1 MNNIEKL
8 FTREEDFSDWLS
20 NNLHKLEPLINYK
33 LKKISTEKEIKGKF
47 LDILAENQEGKKI
60 AIENQFGISNFKHLG
75 QFISYSVSEKV
86 EEGIW
91 IAERFHP
98 IHVDVLTWLN
108 NINSSIKFTS
118 ISVLFPETNR
128 IEDRDKI
135 EFKKPILFNEVNVGD
150 ILDARNREK
159 VKIDNTL
166 KNLIEIYNEEK
177 SKHKIKSKAVRKGL
191 ITGSFIHWVY
201 DRNRNQYEN
210 YFPLKVRSKND
221 FK

>member
-1 MNNIEKL
+1 MNNEKKL

-33 LKKISTEKEIKGKF
+33 LKKVSTEKEIKGKF

-60 AIENQFGISNFKHLG
+60 AIENQFGVSDFKHLG
-75 QFISYSVSEKV
+75 QLISYSVSEKV

-108 NINSSIKFTS
+108 KINSGLNFTS
-118 ISVLFPETNR
+118 LSVLIPETNR
-128 IEDRDKI
+128 MEDRDKI

-150 ILDARNREK
+150 IIDALNHEK

-166 KNLIEIYNEEK
+166 KKLIERYNEEK
-177 SKHKIKSKAVRKGL
+177 SKLKIKSKAIRKGQ
-191 ITGSFIHWVY
+191 ITGSFIRWVY
-201 DRNRNQYEN
+201 DRNKNQYKN
-210 YFPLKVRSKND
+210 YFTLK
-221 FK
+221 

>member
-1 MNNIEKL
+1 MNNEKKL
-8 FTREEDFSDWLS
+8 FTREDDFSDWLS

-33 LKKISTEKEIKGKF
+33 LKKVSTEKEIKGKF

-60 AIENQFGISNFKHLG
+60 AIENQFGVSDFKHLG
-75 QFISYSVSEKV
+75 QLISYSVSEKV

-108 NINSSIKFTS
+108 KINSGLNFTS
-118 ISVLFPETNR
+118 LSVLIPETNR
-128 IEDRDKI
+128 MEDRDKI

-150 ILDARNREK
+150 IIDALNHEK

-166 KNLIEIYNEEK
+166 KKLIERYNEEK
-177 SKHKIKSKAVRKGL
+177 SKLKIKSKAIRKGQ
-191 ITGSFIHWVY
+191 ITGSFIRWVY
-201 DRNRNQYEN
+201 DRNKNQYKN
-210 YFPLKVRSKND
+210 YFTLK
-221 FK
+221 

>member
-20 NNLHKLEPLINYK
+20 NNLHKLEPLIKYK
-33 LKKISTEKEIKGKF
+33 LKKVSTEKEIKGKF

-60 AIENQFGISNFKHLG
+60 AIENQFNISNFKHLG
-75 QFISYSVSEKV
+75 QLISYSVSEKV

-118 ISVLFPETNR
+118 ISVMFPETNR
-128 IEDRDKI
+128 MEDRDII

-166 KNLIEIYNEEK
+166 KKLIETYNEEK
-177 SKHKIKSKAVRKGL
+177 SKLKIKSKAVRKGL
-191 ITGSFIHWVY
+191 ITGQFILWLFN
-201 DRNRNQYEN
+201 RNENQYEK
-210 YFPLKVRSKND
+210 YFPLKVRTKNEI
-221 FK
+221 K